1 MGIFGIVLAI
11 VFVIYMS
18 MKGFNILFVAP
29 VASVIVI
36 LTNGMD
42 LFSSLIGTEASF
54 MTGLAD
60 FIIKYFSIFLLG
72 GILASYIENS
82 GAAQSVAEKILS
94 ITGTKKPFSV
104 LMAIMVMSAIFTY
117 GGISVFVVLFVVIPL
132 AKPLFKQLNISWSL
146 IIIPLFLGIATVT
159 MTILPG
165 TPSIQNI
172 IPTNYFGTTVMAAPI
187 MGIVSAVVAIAIGIL
202 YMHIALKKSLG
213 KNEKFHEKE
222 TEEDSTNLKE
232 NTPPFLLSMIP
243 ILVLIVVIFGGSA
256 FDIANIVVIGLSIA
270 VAISAIIFHRY
281 IPSHKETISSGAD
294 SSIKPIF
301 LTAASVAFGV
311 VITLAPSF
319 EIISNFIMNLPG
331 NPLISLGVATIALSA
346 ITGSASGGLG
356 ISMEAF
362 ADQYMEIGVNPDA
375 MHRVSA
381 IASGVLTALPHSGT
395 ILSTFSLTGL
405 THENAYKYC
414 FLSITLPNLAAFI
427 VAVIMGIF
435 LY

>member
-1 MGIFGIVLAI
+1 
-11 VFVIYMS
+11 

-29 VASVIVI
+29 IASIIVI
-36 LTNGMD
+36 ITNDMD
-42 LFSSLIGTEASF
+42 FFSSLIGTEASF

-82 GAAQSVAEKILS
+82 GAAQSIAQKILT
-94 ITGTKKPFSV
+94 ITGTEKPFSV
-104 LMAIMVMSAIFTY
+104 LMAIMLMSAIFTY

-146 IIIPLFLGIATVT
+146 IIIPLFIGIATVT

-172 IPTNYFGTTVMAAPI
+172 IPTNYFHTTVMAAPL
-187 MGIVSAVVAIAIGIL
+187 MGIIASVVAISVGIL
-202 YMHIALKKSLG
+202 YMYIALKKSLA
-213 KNEKFHEKE
+213 KNETFQVV
-222 TEEDSTNLKE
+222 EEEAESPILKE
-232 NTPPFLLSMIP
+232 NAPPFFLSIMP
-243 ILVLIVVIFGGSA
+243 IIALIGIIFAGSA
-256 FDIANIVVIGLSIA
+256 LDISNIVVIGLAIA
-270 VAISAIIFHRY
+270 VALSAIIFHRY
-281 IPSHKETISSGAD
+281 IPSHKATISAGAD

-331 NPLISLGVATIALSA
+331 NPLISLGIATITLSA
-346 ITGSASGGLG
+346 ITGS
-356 ISMEAF
+356 
-362 ADQYMEIGVNPDA
+362 
-375 MHRVSA
+375 
-381 IASGVLTALPHSGT
+381 ASGVLTALPHSGT

-405 THENAYKYC
+405 THENAYKYS
-414 FLSITLPNLAAFI
+414 FLSVTLPNLSALI
-427 VAVIMGIF
+427 VALIMGIF
-435 LY
+435 FY

>member
-1 MGIFGIVLAI
+1 
-11 VFVIYMS
+11 

-29 VASVIVI
+29 IASIIVI
-36 LTNGMD
+36 ITNDMD
-42 LFSSLIGTEASF
+42 FFSSLIGTEASF

-82 GAAQSVAEKILS
+82 GAAQSIAQKILT
-94 ITGTKKPFSV
+94 ITGTEKPFSV
-104 LMAIMVMSAIFTY
+104 LMAIMLMSAIFTY

-146 IIIPLFLGIATVT
+146 IIIPLFIGIATVT

-172 IPTNYFGTTVMAAPI
+172 IPTNYFHTTVMAAPL
-187 MGIVSAVVAIAIGIL
+187 MGIIASVVAISVGIL
-202 YMHIALKKSLG
+202 YMYIALKKSLA
-213 KNEKFHEKE
+213 KNETFQVV
-222 TEEDSTNLKE
+222 EEEAESPILKE
-232 NTPPFLLSMIP
+232 NAPPFFLSIMP
-243 ILVLIVVIFGGSA
+243 IIALIGIIFAGSA
-256 FDIANIVVIGLSIA
+256 LDISNIVVIGLAIA
-270 VAISAIIFHRY
+270 VALSAIIFHRY
-281 IPSHKETISSGAD
+281 IPSHKATISAGAD

-331 NPLISLGVATIALSA
+331 NPLISLGIATITLSA

-362 ADQYMEIGVNPDA
+362 ADQYMAIGVNPDA
-375 MHRVSA
+375 MHRVSTT
-381 IASGVLTALPHSGT
+381 ASGVLTALPHSGT

-405 THENAYKYC
+405 THENAYKYS
-414 FLSITLPNLAAFI
+414 FLSVTLPNLSALI
-427 VAVIMGIF
+427 VALIMGIF
-435 LY
+435 FY

>member
-1 MGIFGIVLAI
+1 
-11 VFVIYMS
+11 

-29 VASVIVI
+29 IASIIVI
-36 LTNGMD
+36 ITNDMD
-42 LFSSLIGTEASF
+42 FFSSLIGTEASF

-82 GAAQSVAEKILS
+82 GAAQSIAQKILT
-94 ITGTKKPFSV
+94 ITGTEKPFSV
-104 LMAIMVMSAIFTY
+104 LMAIMLMSAIFTY

-146 IIIPLFLGIATVT
+146 IIIPLFIGIATVT

-172 IPTNYFGTTVMAAPI
+172 IPTNYFHTTVMAAPL
-187 MGIVSAVVAIAIGIL
+187 MGIIASVVAISVGIL
-202 YMHIALKKSLG
+202 YMYIALKKSLA
-213 KNEKFHEKE
+213 KNETFQVV
-222 TEEDSTNLKE
+222 EEEAESPILKE
-232 NTPPFLLSMIP
+232 NAPPFFLSIMP
-243 ILVLIVVIFGGSA
+243 IIALIGIIFAGSA
-256 FDIANIVVIGLSIA
+256 LDISNIVVIGLAIA
-270 VAISAIIFHRY
+270 VALSAIIFHRY
-281 IPSHKETISSGAD
+281 IPSHKATISAGAD

-331 NPLISLGVATIALSA
+331 NPLISLGITTITLSA
-346 ITGSASGGLG
+346 ITGS
-356 ISMEAF
+356 
-362 ADQYMEIGVNPDA
+362 
-375 MHRVSA
+375 
-381 IASGVLTALPHSGT
+381 ASGVLTALPHSGT

-405 THENAYKYC
+405 THENAYKYS
-414 FLSITLPNLAAFI
+414 FLSVTLPNLSALI
-427 VAVIMGIF
+427 VALIMGIF
-435 LY
+435 FY